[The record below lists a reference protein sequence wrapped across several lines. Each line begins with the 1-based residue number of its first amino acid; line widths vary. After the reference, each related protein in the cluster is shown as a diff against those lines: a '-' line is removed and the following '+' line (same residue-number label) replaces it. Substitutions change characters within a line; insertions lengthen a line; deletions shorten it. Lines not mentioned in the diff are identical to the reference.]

1 MKRIIKKLFPLILVT
16 GVLALTGVQVSCGS
30 GSRGYSRSYSGSYS
44 DGIMYERHKSNKGR
58 KVKSNIKV
66 RGTNKANGHTTRSY

>member
-1 MKRIIKKLFPLILVT
+1 MKRIIKKLFPLILVA

-30 GSRGYSRSYSGSYS
+30 GARGYSGSYS